1 MLVKPYYTY
10 DVLIK
15 PSYSE
20 IQPSDVKTDSSI
32 SKQIK
37 LNIPILSAAMDTVT
51 ESSLAISIAQ
61 SGGVGVIHRNMNIE
75 EQSNQVRQVKKF
87 ESGMVVNPITV
98 HPELELRIAMEI
110 MKQNNISGIPVTNND
125 KERKFAFERN

>member
-1 MLVKPYYTY
+1 MKIQKALTFD

-20 IQPSDVKTDSSI
+20 IQPSEVETDSSI

-61 SGGVGVIHRNMNIE
+61 SGGAGVIHRNMNIKKQILE
-75 EQSNQVRQVKKF
+75 IKKVKSKNLLVGAAVGAGPS
-87 ESGMVVNPITV
+87 EI
-98 HPELELRIAMEI
+98 LRA
-110 MKQNNISGIPVTNND
+110 S
-125 KERKFAFERN
+125 